1 MESGAA
7 LRAKAISAFRSGI
20 RYWLS
25 GAMLG
30 YGVLDCACICEP
42 APSATTSTEL
52 ANPIVLNVLRS
63 IHFPLWRGVRTIRLI
78 MMRRF
83 RLACCIDHTDQY
95 VCRGDKCQRWGGAAS
110 VHCWRKTS
118 NCRNGDPTFGDKMPQ
133 IDGSRAIWFLVVLFF
148 AVNPGRLHGP
158 SKRAAIRGLPLAPG
172 LAPGAATRAGR
183 SPFFGMT
190 ASSVDPANSFLKRR
204 NPHTP
209 RSRT

>member
-20 RYWLS
+20 RYSLS
-25 GAMLG
+25 ATILE
-30 YGVLDCACICEP
+30 YEDFDCAGICELT
-42 APSATTSTEL
+42 PSTTATTEL
-52 ANPIVLNVLRS
+52 ANPIVLNVLLS
-63 IHFPLWRGVRTIRLI
+63 MNFPLSARRLGRSDHYDAAI
-78 MMRRF
+78 P
-83 RLACCIDHTDQY
+83 LACCTDHTDQY

-158 SKRAAIRGLPLAPG
+158 SKRATIRGLPLAPG